1 MKVMRNG
8 LFCLLMI
15 TAQAHAQQFDL
26 LKELKKASA
35 DVGAEGKIKQDSL
48 DFQFAISVNENSSV
62 FDVTHKDEALNNAL
76 YSMKDAKDRT
86 KEELARDSL
95 ETAISLYQARWF
107 QMAQTSFFDTK
118 RMMEREGLT
127 KSINYLRTL
136 SCIGLV
142 YLSQGRTIEAA
153 QYIDETLDM
162 SLNGPGRKSAA
173 YVSNLNNRAKL
184 DQSLGQY
191 NEAEQKFEE
200 AAGLAK
206 QVFKDNN
213 KPLAIILNNQAML
226 YQTVGRYAEGIT
238 LMKEA
243 IKYSEQAPKKGLE
256 GKKSFDSRRFSSNLA
271 VLYHQSGNLADAEKT
286 YAEIKKVYENRNQTN
301 NPEYANVL
309 DQLSLLSIQ
318 MNKMENVE
326 KNLKKAM
333 DIYKKKFTEESPG
346 YAKALSDL
354 GLYYRI
360 QGKYNEAEQSLI
372 KAMEIR
378 GRVLGVT
385 HPDYFKSKEDLG
397 ILYWKKGDHQRAYNN
412 FQEAM
417 LASIDF
423 INRYFPPMSEAEKTK
438 YWDILQPRFQRFYN
452 FCLDA
457 SPNIPAVLQD
467 MFDYRMAT
475 KALLLNSTNKIKQA
489 ILSSKDATLIKDYLN
504 WLGQKETLARL
515 YAYSKEDL
523 KNQNIDLKALEQEAN
538 RLERSL
544 SQRSGDFSK
553 GYSTEKKSFKQIA
566 ALLND
571 GEAVVEIIRVHT
583 YDKDFTADSRYAALV
598 LKKGSIQPELVVMEN
613 GNQLETRYAKYY
625 RNAIHQRIADDYS
638 YDQFWLKLEPTLT
651 GKKVLYL
658 SLDGV
663 YNQINLNTLKKKDGT
678 YVINAHDI
686 FILGNARDIIAV
698 KQKKAVAPK
707 KNSVLLG
714 FPEYGSSEIAALP
727 GTKVEIEAISKIL
740 KTAGYQVTTLTATKA
755 TEATIKLLKGPALL
769 HIATHGYFL
778 KDVETSG
785 GDAFGVSAENASNN
799 PLLRSG
805 IMLANAGK
813 TVSGIASPSLES
825 NDNGILTAYEAM
837 NLNLE
842 GTELIILSACET
854 ALGDVKNGEGV
865 YGLQRAFLV
874 AGADAL
880 IMSLWKVDDTAT
892 QALMTNFYNNWIK
905 TRDKQK
911 AFKQAQIQLMTKY
924 KEPYYWGAFVM
935 MGM

>member
-1 MKVMRNG
+1 MRVLRKG
-8 LFCLLMI
+8 IFIMLI
-15 TAQAHAQQFDL
+15 AVAPAAVAQQIDW
-26 LKELKKASA
+26 LKEAKKAA
-35 DVGAEGKIKQDSL
+35 GNAGAEAKIKQDSL
-48 DFQFAISVNENSSV
+48 DFQFAISVNENAGV
-62 FDVTHKDEALNNAL
+62 FDVVQKGEGLNNAF
-76 YSMKDAKDRT
+76 YGMKDAKDRS

-95 ETAISLYQARWF
+95 EAAINLYQARWYS
-107 QMAQTSFFDTK
+107 MAQSSFFDAK
-118 RMMEREGLT
+118 RMMERDNLT

-142 YLSQGRTIEAA
+142 YLSQGRTLEAS
-153 QYIDETLDM
+153 QYIDQSLDM
-162 SLNGPGRKSAA
+162 SLEGPGRKSAA

-184 DQSLGQY
+184 DQTLGQY
-191 NEAEQKFEE
+191 NEAEQKFDE
-200 AAGLAK
+200 AAQLAK
-206 QVFKDNN
+206 EVFKDNN

-226 YQTVGRYAEGIT
+226 YQAVGRHTEGIG

-271 VLYHQSGNLADAEKT
+271 VLYQQSGNLVEAEKT
-286 YAEIKKVYENRNQTN
+286 YLEIKKVYENRGQTG

-309 DQLSLLSIQ
+309 DQLSLLNIQ

-333 DIYKKKFTEESPG
+333 DIYKKKFSEESPS
-346 YAKALSDL
+346 YAKALNDL
-354 GLYYRI
+354 GFYYRI
-360 QGKYNEAEQSLI
+360 QGKYPEAEQSFL
-372 KAMEIR
+372 KAIDIR
-378 GRVLGVT
+378 AKVLGVT

-457 SPNIPAVLQD
+457 SPTIPAVLQD

-475 KALLLNSTNKIKQA
+475 KALLLNSTNKIKQS
-489 ILSSKDATLIKDYLN
+489 ILASKDATLIKDYLN
-504 WLGQKETLARL
+504 WIDQKENLARL
-515 YAYSKEDL
+515 YAYSKEEL
-523 KNQNIDLKALEQEAN
+523 KNQQIDLKALEQEAN

-544 SQRSGDFSK
+544 SQRSADFSK
-553 GYSTEKKSFKQIA
+553 GYSTEKKSFRQVA
-566 ALLND
+566 ALLAD
-571 GEAVVEIIRVHT
+571 GEAVVEMIRVQT
-583 YDKDFTADSRYAALV
+583 FDKDFTTDSRYAALI
-598 LKKGSIQPELVVMEN
+598 LKKSSSQPELVLLEN

-625 RNAIHQRIADDYS
+625 RNAISQRIADDYS
-638 YDQFWLKLEPTLT
+638 YDQFWAKLEPVLA
-651 GKKVLYL
+651 GKNILYL

-663 YNQINLNTLKKKDGT
+663 YNQINLNTLKKQDGT
-678 YVINAHDI
+678 YLINSNDI
-686 FILGNARDIIAV
+686 FIVGNAKDIIPL

-714 FPEYGSSEIAALP
+714 FPDYGSSDIAALP
-727 GTKVEIEAISKIL
+727 GTKVEIEAIGKIL
-740 KTAGYQVTTLTATKA
+740 KTAGYQVTTFSANKA
-755 TEATIKLLKGPALL
+755 TEAAIKSLKGPTLL

-785 GDAFGVSAENASNN
+785 DAFGVNAENAGSN

-805 IMLANAGK
+805 LMLANAGH
-813 TVSGIASPSLES
+813 TVSGKAAPSLES

-880 IMSLWKVDDTAT
+880 IMSLWKVDDAAT
-892 QALMTNFYNNWIK
+892 QALMTNFYNNWVK

>member
-1 MKVMRNG
+1 MRNC
-8 LFCLLMI
+8 LFLLLMI
-15 TAQAHAQQFDL
+15 VVQTQAQQFDL
-26 LKELKKASA
+26 LKELKKAGA
-35 DVGAEGKIKQDSL
+35 EVGAEAKIKQDSL

-62 FDVTHKDEALNNAL
+62 FDVTQKNEAVNNAL
-76 YSMKDAKDRT
+76 YSMKEGKDRT

-95 ETAISLYQARWF
+95 ETAINLYQARLYEF
-107 QMAQTSFFDTK
+107 AEKSFFDTK
-118 RMMEREGLT
+118 KMMERENLT

-142 YLSQGRTIEAA
+142 YLSQGRTLEAA
-153 QYIDETLDM
+153 QYIDETLEM
-162 SLNGPGRKSAA
+162 SLTGPGRKSAA
-173 YVSNLNNRAKL
+173 YISNLNNRAKL
-184 DQSLGQY
+184 DQSMGKY

-200 AAGLAK
+200 AAALAK
-206 QVFKDNN
+206 EVFKDNN

-226 YQTVGRYAEGIT
+226 YQVVGRYPEGIN

-271 VLYHQSGNLADAEKT
+271 VLYQQSGQLAEAEKT
-286 YAEIKKVYENRNQTN
+286 YVEIKKVYEGRGQTG

-309 DQLSLLSIQ
+309 DQLSLLNIQ
-318 MNKMENVE
+318 MNKLENVE

-333 DIYKKKFTEESPG
+333 DIYKRKFTEESPG

-360 QGKYNEAEQSLI
+360 QGKFSEAEQSLI
-372 KAMEIR
+372 KATEIR
-378 GRVLGVT
+378 AKVLGVT

-397 ILYWKKGDHQRAYNN
+397 ILYWKKNDFPRAYNN

-438 YWDILQPRFQRFYN
+438 YWDVLQPRFQRFYN

-457 SPNIPAVLQD
+457 ASTVPAVTQD

-475 KALLLNSTNKIKQA
+475 KALLLNSTNKIKAA
-489 ILSSKDATLIKDYLN
+489 ILSSKDPAIIKDYLS
-504 WLGQKETLARL
+504 WIDQKENLARL

-523 KNQNIDLKALEQEAN
+523 KNQKIDLKALEQEAN

-544 SQRSGDFSK
+544 SQRSADFSK
-553 GYSTEKKSFKQIA
+553 GYSTEKKSYKQIV
-566 ALLND
+566 ALLGD
-571 GEAVVEIIRVHT
+571 TEAVVEIIRVHT
-583 YDKDFTADSRYAALV
+583 YDKDFTADSRYAALI
-598 LKKGSIQPELVVMEN
+598 LKKTSTQPELVVLEN

-625 RNAIHQRIADDYS
+625 RNAIHQRIDDEFS
-638 YDQFWLKLEPTLT
+638 YDQFWAKLDPALT
-651 GKKVLYL
+651 GKKILYL

-663 YNQINLNTLKKKDGT
+663 YNQINLNTLRKKDKS
-678 YVINAHDI
+678 YIISAHDI
-686 FILGNARDIIAV
+686 FILGNARDIIAF
-698 KQKKAVAPK
+698 KQKKAAVPK

-714 FPEYGSSEIAALP
+714 FPDYGSSDIAALP
-727 GTKVEIEAISKIL
+727 GTKIEIEAISKIL
-740 KTAGYQVTTLTATKA
+740 KTAGYQVTPLTASKA
-755 TEATIKLLKGPALL
+755 TEAAIKSLKGPTLL

-778 KDVETSG
+778 KDVETTG
-785 GDAFGVSAENASNN
+785 GDAFGVNAENAGNN

-805 IMLANAGK
+805 LMLTNAGK
-813 TVSGIASPSLES
+813 TVSGVATPSLES

-880 IMSLWKVDDTAT
+880 IMSLWKVDDAAT
-892 QALMTNFYNNWIK
+892 QALMTNFYTNWIK

>member
-1 MKVMRNG
+1 MSVTRIG
-8 LFCLLMI
+8 LCCLLLI
-15 TAQAHAQQFDL
+15 TAQVHAQQFDL
-26 LKELKKASA
+26 LKELKKAGA
-35 DVGAEGKIKQDSL
+35 DAGAEAKMKQDSL

-62 FDVTHKDEALNNAL
+62 FDVTQKGEGMNNAL

-86 KEELARDSL
+86 REELARDSL
-95 ETAISLYQARWF
+95 ETAINLYQARWF
-107 QMAQTSFFDTK
+107 EMAQTAFFDTK
-118 RMMEREGLT
+118 QMMERDNLT

-142 YLSQGRTIEAA
+142 FLSQGRTLEAS
-153 QYIDETLDM
+153 QYIDQSVEM
-162 SLNGPGRKSAA
+162 SVEGPGKKSAA

-184 DQSLGQY
+184 DQTLGQY
-191 NEAEQKFEE
+191 TEAEQKFEE
-200 AAGLAK
+200 AATLARE
-206 QVFKDNN
+206 VFKDNN

-226 YQTVGRYAEGIT
+226 YQAVGRYNEGIA

-256 GKKSFDSRRFSSNLA
+256 GKKSFDSRRFNSNLA
-271 VLYHQSGNLADAEKT
+271 VLYQNSGNLPEAEKV
-286 YAEIKKVYENRNQTN
+286 YLEIKKVYENRGQTS

-309 DQLSLLSIQ
+309 DQLSLLNIQ

-326 KNLKKAM
+326 KNLRKAM
-333 DIYKKKFTEESPG
+333 DIYKKKYSEESPA

-354 GLYYRI
+354 GMFYRI
-360 QGKYNEAEQSLI
+360 QGKFTEAEQSIL
-372 KAMEIR
+372 KAIEIR
-378 GRVLGVT
+378 AKVLGVT
-385 HPDYFKSKEDLG
+385 HPDYFKSKEELG

-457 SPNIPAVLQD
+457 SPTIPAVLQD

-489 ILSSKDATLIKDYLN
+489 ILASKDPALIKDYLS
-504 WLGQKETLARL
+504 WIDQKEKLARL
-515 YAYSKEDL
+515 YAYSKEEL
-523 KNQNIDLKALEQEAN
+523 KNQQIDLKALEQEAN

-553 GYSTEKKSFKQIA
+553 GYSTEKLSFKQVG

-583 YDKDFTADSRYAALV
+583 YDKDFTPDSRYAALV
-598 LKKGSIQPELVVMEN
+598 LKKGSTQPELVVLEN
-613 GNQLETRYAKYY
+613 GAQLETRYAKFY

-638 YDQFWLKLEPTLT
+638 YDQFWAKLEPVVT

-678 YVINAHDI
+678 YIINSNDI
-686 FILGNARDIIAV
+686 FILGNARDIIAI
-698 KQKKAVAPK
+698 KGKKAAAPK
-707 KNSVLLG
+707 KNSILLG
-714 FPEYGSSEIAALP
+714 FPDYGSSDIAALP

-740 KTAGYQVTTLTATKA
+740 KTAGYQVTTLTANKA
-755 TEATIKLLKGPALL
+755 TEATLKSVKGPTLL

-785 GDAFGVSAENASNN
+785 DAFGVNAENAGNN

-805 IMLANAGK
+805 LLLSNAGK
-813 TVSGIASPSLES
+813 TVSGTTSPSLES

-880 IMSLWKVDDTAT
+880 IMSLWKVDDAAT

-911 AFKQAQIQLMTKY
+911 AFKQAQIQLMNKY